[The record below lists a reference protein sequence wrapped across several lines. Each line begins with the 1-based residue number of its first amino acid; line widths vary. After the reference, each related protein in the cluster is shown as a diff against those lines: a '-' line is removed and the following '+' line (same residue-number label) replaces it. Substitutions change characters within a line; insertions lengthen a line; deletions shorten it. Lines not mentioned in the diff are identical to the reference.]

1 MEYIES
7 ILAQGEYHKM
17 PFQYAR
23 TLHSCKLCTY
33 YYLVDCKILATSV
46 IISNMHCL
54 VLYTEGSLDIFT
66 GRIIIFSHNFITV
79 SDSELCHEK
88 VFSL

>member
-1 MEYIES
+1 MNIA
-7 ILAQGEYHKM
+7 ILVQVECHKSM
-17 PFQYAR
+17 
-23 TLHSCKLCTY
+23 LGLCILVLCTY
-33 YYLVDCKILATSV
+33 YDLVDCKILATSV

-66 GRIIIFSHNFITV
+66 GLIIITV

-88 VFSL
+88 DCFLFGNMSPFS